1 MIPVDQRTSKWKER
15 QLLWGLC
22 SCGEATALTG
32 REPGVANNPRKG
44 REGEEWF
51 LILSRGILVTLA
63 VENESEVKTHPFQ
76 LIHSMADLNPGLP
89 ISQGQWI
96 GSFQR
101 HEIITIRSTSHA
113 LSASTGLIS
122 PSDGLLLQLEY

>member
-1 MIPVDQRTSKWKER
+1 MEGKAVHSLGGNQECPITFGRRER
-15 QLLWGLC
+15 G
-22 SCGEATALTG
+22 
-32 REPGVANNPRKG
+32 GV
-44 REGEEWF
+44 WF

-63 VENESEVKTHPFQ
+63 VENEAEVKTHPFQ